1 MSMCGSHQRL
11 GLGRRSES
19 ELRLASPFHA
29 QGGKNNNKRGY
40 ILAPP
45 RGNTTKKED
54 LRWKKIAAARGE
66 RRSGCGATSLLV
78 APQSI

>member
-1 MSMCGSHQRL
+1 MCGSHQRL
-11 GLGRRSES
+11 GQGSES

-29 QGGKNNNKRGY
+29 QGAKTTTKGD
-40 ILAPP
+40 ISLPLP